1 MRYCAVMHYS
11 DHPQTLPIPGVS
23 TLRLTSTQGELNKAS
38 WTLDVLLGLI
48 LGNSAAGKDWCEKL
62 P

>member
-1 MRYCAVMHYS
+1 MYNPH
-11 DHPQTLPIPGVS
+11 HPQTLPIPSVS
-23 TLRLTSTQGELNKAS
+23 TLRLTSTQVELNKVS

-48 LGNSAAGKDWCEKL
+48 LGNSEAGKELCEKL